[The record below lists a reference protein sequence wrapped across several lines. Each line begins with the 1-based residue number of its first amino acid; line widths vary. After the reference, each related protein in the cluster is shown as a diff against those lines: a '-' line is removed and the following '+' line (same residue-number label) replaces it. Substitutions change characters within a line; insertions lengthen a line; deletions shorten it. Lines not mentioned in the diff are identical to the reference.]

1 MNKKILASI
10 FVITLLAC
18 NNGQDKKAEVADS
31 INAEVNTGTVKNAI
45 EIPGKQCF
53 ERILKQDTIA
63 IELFIRD
70 TSASGNLIYNL
81 YEKDRNKGSFKGS
94 IHNDIILA
102 DYTFASEGKNS
113 VRQVIFKLKDGVLTE
128 GYGETLLKDDKF
140 IFKDTSKI
148 QYTQVFEPVNCK

>member
-10 FVITLLAC
+10 FIITLLAC
-18 NNGQDKKAEVADS
+18 NNGDDKKAEVADS
-31 INAEVNTGTVKNAI
+31 TNTAVNTDTARNAI

-53 ERILKQDTIA
+53 QRVMKQDTIA

-70 TSASGNLIYNL
+70 TSVSGNLIYNL

-113 VRQVIFKLKDGVLTE
+113 VRQVIFKLKDSALTE
-128 GYGETLLKDDKF
+128 GYGETLLKDGKF
-140 IFKDTSKI
+140 IFKDTSKV
-148 QYTQVFEPVNCK
+148 QYTQIFEQVSCK

>member
-18 NNGQDKKAEVADS
+18 NNGQDKKAAVADS
-31 INAEVNTGTVKNAI
+31 TNNTLNTDTVKNAI
-45 EIPGKQCF
+45 EIPGKLCF
-53 ERILKQDTIA
+53 ERMLKQDTIA

-70 TSASGNLIYNL
+70 TSVSGNLIYNL

-102 DYTFASEGKNS
+102 DYTFASEGKSS
-113 VRQVIFKLKDGVLTE
+113 VRQVIFKLKDSALTE
-128 GYGETLLKDDKF
+128 GYGETLLKDNKF
-140 IFKDTSKI
+140 IFKDTSKV
-148 QYTQVFEPVNCK
+148 QYTQIFEQVNCK